1 MRIDDKSLKDLVD
14 ESQDLHVDAM
24 NGIKQTYPVLREI
37 GEERK
42 GQPVDTDEIA
52 AFNAARRTVLA
63 RLGLGG
69 GGLAARSLAYGS
81 LGSLFYGLVAT
92 PASADKNLDIQILQ
106 TASSLEQLAVN
117 TYNAALTMNLGGIGN
132 VPGTAG
138 QVVKLF
144 AQTTMMQHDEHKKA
158 FQNQTK
164 LLGGREQTAPS
175 PKFQPVVD
183 KAVPGLKAPVDV
195 VDFAATLEKVA
206 TDTYL
211 LNLGMLED
219 TKSKEIMAS
228 VMGVEAQHLASLRAV
243 SALLKANAPQL
254 IKVPIGADLAK
265 LPAAAGSVAFP
276 DALESVN
283 PPDLIADPPSGAV
296 K

>member
-24 NGIKQTYPVLREI
+24 NGIKETYPVLREI
-37 GEERK
+37 GEERRGK
-42 GQPVDTDEIA
+42 PVDLDEINR
-52 AFNAARRTVLA
+52 FNAARRTVLA
-63 RLGLGG
+63 RLGIGG

-117 TYNAALTMNLGGIGN
+117 TYNAALTMNLGGIGD

-138 QVVKLF
+138 QVIKTF
-144 AQTTMMQHDEHKKA
+144 AQTTMSQHNEHKMA

-164 LLGGREQTAPS
+164 LLGGREQTTPNQ
-175 PKFQPVVD
+175 KFQIVVD
-183 KAVPGLKAPVDV
+183 KAVPTLKMPNDV
-195 VDFAATLEKVA
+195 IELAASVEKVA

-211 LNLGMLED
+211 INLGILED
-219 TKSKEIMAS
+219 TKSKEIFAS
-228 VMGVEAQHLASLRAV
+228 VMGIEAQHLASLRAV

-254 IKVPIGADLAK
+254 IKIPIGADLSK
-265 LPAAAGSVAFP
+265 LPKAAGNVAFP
-276 DALESVN
+276 DALESIN

>member
-1 MRIDDKSLKDLVD
+1 MRIDDKTLKDLVE

-24 NGIKQTYPVLREI
+24 NGITETYPVLREM
-37 GEERK
+37 GEERR
-42 GQPVDTDEIA
+42 GQPVDIEEIER
-52 AFNAARRTVLA
+52 FNANRRTVLS
-63 RLGLGG
+63 RLGLGA
-69 GGLAARSLAYGS
+69 GGLAARSVAYGS
-81 LGSLFYGLVAT
+81 LGSLFYGLVAS
-92 PASADKNLDIQILQ
+92 PASADKALDVQILQ

-138 QVVKLF
+138 QVVKTF
-144 AQTTMMQHDEHKKA
+144 AMTTMMQHDEHKRA

-164 LLGGREQTAPS
+164 LLGGREQTAPN
-175 PKFQPVVD
+175 PKFQATVD
-183 KAVPGLKAPVDV
+183 KAVPTLKTPVDV

-211 LNLGMLED
+211 LNLTMFED

-254 IKVPIGADLAK
+254 IKIPIGADLAK
-265 LPAAAGSVAFP
+265 LPKAAGSVAFP
-276 DALESVN
+276 DALENIN
-283 PPDLIADPPSGAV
+283 PPDLIADPPSGAL